1 MFRVQASSGGL
12 LGGGLLGGF
21 SWGCLLWQEKTNKNY
36 KTIEKSKNNSE
47 KKLKENT
54 CLICA
59 FSGCFWGL
67 LGGLLLPPW
76 GALGGMEG
84 KRVVKTVEVVG
95 STS

>member
-1 MFRVQASSGGL
+1 M
-12 LGGGLLGGF
+12 
-21 SWGCLLWQEKTNKNY
+21 NK
-36 KTIEKSKNNSE
+36 KKS
-47 KKLKENT
+47 
-54 CLICA
+54 LICA

-95 STS
+95 SAS

>member
-1 MFRVQASSGGL
+1 MQVLPWPPLGAP
-12 LGGGLLGGF
+12 LGGGFSGGF
-21 SWGCLLWQEKTNKNY
+21 SWGCLQWEEKATNNLEKNL
-36 KTIEKSKNNSE
+36 KTE
-47 KKLKENT
+47 KKNWKNLENKK

-84 KRVVKTVEVVG
+84 KKWRNGG
-95 STS
+95 SSR